1 MRMRVLLADDSQ
13 PMRLMLRALLALEP
27 DFEVVGEAVD
37 GVEAVAL
44 AEREDADLLVLDLA
58 LPGLDG
64 LEVLE
69 RIRAF
74 PERPRIVIYSGH
86 AAPDSESA
94 VRALGAV
101 DFILKGVAPEE
112 LVRRLR
118 AAAQP

>member
-1 MRMRVLLADDSQ
+1 MRVRVLLADDSE

-27 DFEVVGEAVD
+27 DFEVVGEAED
-37 GVEAVAL
+37 GVAAVAL
-44 AEREDADLLVLDLA
+44 AERVEADLLILDLA

-69 RIRAF
+69 RIRAL
-74 PERPRIVIYSGH
+74 PDRPRIVVYSGH
-86 AAPDSESA
+86 AAPDNESA

-101 DFILKGVAPEE
+101 DFILKGAPPDE

-118 AAAQP
+118 AAAS